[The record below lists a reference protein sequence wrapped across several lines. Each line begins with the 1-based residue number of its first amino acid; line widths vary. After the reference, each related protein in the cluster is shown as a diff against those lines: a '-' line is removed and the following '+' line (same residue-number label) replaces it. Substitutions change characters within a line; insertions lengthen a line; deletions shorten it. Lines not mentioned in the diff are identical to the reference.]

1 MRRLNFTILHE
12 TKKKKEG
19 KNNSK
24 LSLSMYKFTR
34 PEGGCSTRNRVDER
48 WVRRKSGKSKNQQR
62 EPTGQRSAKREM
74 VDEGNA
80 GNH

>member
-1 MRRLNFTILHE
+1 
-12 TKKKKEG
+12 
-19 KNNSK
+19 
-24 LSLSMYKFTR
+24 MYKFTR